1 MKYNDAK
8 LNKIHRRVSAQPSF
22 STPELFTF
30 AHDTC
35 EVRSVSTGVEK
46 VQPFQRSLPTPPPP
60 FFLDEAFQRN
70 TSHKD
75 SRLTKR
81 PLKLHMA
88 IKVCLNNI
96 DE

>member
-1 MKYNDAK
+1 MKCNDAK
-8 LNKIHRRVSAQPSF
+8 LNKIHTRVSAQPSF

-35 EVRSVSTGVEK
+35 EVSSVSTGVEK
-46 VQPFQRSLPTPPPP
+46 VQLFQRSLPPPPP
-60 FFLDEAFQRN
+60 PQRN

-75 SRLTKR
+75 SRLPKR
-81 PLKLHMA
+81 PLKLRKA